1 MPLPCSAAPSFL
13 WHLWLL
19 FRGSTFFRVL
29 ASYLQTGYNRSLLN
43 WRSWKHVLGEILSE
57 FTSGC
62 RLARLAVKGFYSVSF
77 NRVPGIELWNRQLVY
92 ISASLTFKIVIFLR
106 SSNIVVKYQ
115 KTLALIWYTHNVV
128 KLPCFPLEALVFRTL
143 ERGYSFMTMHD
154 REGTSDRS
162 AVVRIIT
169 VTGRVIWSSE
179 QYSVINERLQRET
192 SHDHGR
198 DGDSGVT
205 WAEFSAGSG
214 ISPAPSSTLT
224 LRHWD
229 TRGLGVQGPLLR
241 GWCTTHLPWH
251 WPGTWTCG
259 RTATSADPNNRDSPC
274 PFVWNQFTALK
285 VLLILPANTCR
296 ADWSDYSWASTECLK
311 HLSSNS
317 SAVYMQMQEMKPDTT
332 LWKKLFSCDSWSW
345 SCRS

>member
-229 TRGLGVQGPLLR
+229 TETRAVWECRGPYCGGGVLLTYLGTDRELELVGGRPRLLTPITVIHLVLLYETSSRLLKSFSFYPQTLAELIGAIIRGLV
-241 GWCTTHLPWH
+241 
-251 WPGTWTCG
+251 
-259 RTATSADPNNRDSPC
+259 PN
-274 PFVWNQFTALK
+274 A
-285 VLLILPANTCR
+285 
-296 ADWSDYSWASTECLK
+296 
-311 HLSSNS
+311 
-317 SAVYMQMQEMKPDTT
+317 
-332 LWKKLFSCDSWSW
+332 
-345 SCRS
+345 